1 MCLRNPVEIRSC
13 AATVK
18 ARKLAAS
25 NYPEQEKIMTER
37 IALDCSR
44 YSSPNEIPVGLAS
57 LFIEAMDT
65 EEEEKRVVPYRFQ
78 KVGNKVISPEWGDKD
93 IIKYFSWQSERDCRE
108 SEAGLKLRQAL
119 INHPEGT
126 AVIWLSPP
134 DEEYTEVRI
143 SIGKIV
149 WENNLK
155 EMHCYGIST
164 QFSKKGFIA
173 LVEGLDDSK
182 DIDLGKIRSQIF
194 VLSSADH
201 KNPWQTLKTKLP
213 LGKIW
218 TEIETKQADL
228 RKKRAIRDA
237 KISVNSMPDHLW
249 GLNRIRMG
257 AYLETAMERMGYRI
271 NSVKSG
277 CGGLN
282 KDLIFSNPSRISNT
296 PHGLHFKENRKGVH
310 VKECP
315 YCGKKIN
322 KIIFPGY
329 TCECGKTYQGVC

>member
-1 MCLRNPVEIRSC
+1 
-13 AATVK
+13 
-18 ARKLAAS
+18 
-25 NYPEQEKIMTER
+25 MTER

-44 YSSPNEIPVGLAS
+44 YNSPNEIPVGLAS

-65 EEEEKRVVPYRFQ
+65 SEIEKRVVPYRFQ
-78 KVGNKVISPEWGDKD
+78 KVGNKVISPEWGNKD
-93 IIKYFSWQSERDCRE
+93 ITEYFSWQSERDCQE
-108 SEAGLKLRQAL
+108 SQAGLKLRQAL
-119 INHPEGT
+119 IDKPEGT
-126 AVIWLSPP
+126 VIAWFSPP
-134 DEEYTEVRI
+134 DGKYPEGRI

-149 WENNLK
+149 WKNNLK

-164 QFSKKGFIA
+164 RFSKKGFIA
-173 LVEGLDDSK
+173 LVEGLEDSN

-201 KNPWQTLKTKLP
+201 KNPWQALKTKLP

-228 RKKRAIRDA
+228 RKESVRRDA
-237 KISVNSMPDHLW
+237 EMVVESMPDYLW
-249 GLNRIRMG
+249 RLNRVRMG
-257 AYLETAMERMGYRI
+257 AYLETAMVRMGHRI
-271 NSVKSG
+271 NPVKSG

-282 KDLIFSNPSRISNT
+282 RDLIFSNPTRISNT
-296 PHGLHFKENRKGVH
+296 PHSLDFKENKKGVH

-322 KIIFPGY
+322 KVIFPGY